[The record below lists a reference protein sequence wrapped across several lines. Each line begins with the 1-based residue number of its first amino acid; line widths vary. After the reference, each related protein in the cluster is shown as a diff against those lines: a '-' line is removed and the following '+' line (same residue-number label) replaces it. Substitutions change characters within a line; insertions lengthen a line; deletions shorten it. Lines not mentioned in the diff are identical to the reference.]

1 MYCRIEKIN
10 SYKTWASITSKKL
23 NWEMRNI
30 LLLNFKNKCFF
41 YRHIH
46 VHVKIIKIKIDNKDN
61 AINVKS
67 CASWTK
73 LIRSFYFF
81 YKILDNWIRDI
92 WYINRFLMNG
102 PVNSIILN
110 YFQIFTKHM
119 WTFKHL
125 VISLYLL
132 KLDLTDSVIRQ
143 NKDEMIKFLA
153 PTH

>member
-1 MYCRIEKIN
+1 
-10 SYKTWASITSKKL
+10 
-23 NWEMRNI
+23 
-30 LLLNFKNKCFF
+30 
-41 YRHIH
+41 
-46 VHVKIIKIKIDNKDN
+46 
-61 AINVKS
+61 
-67 CASWTK
+67 
-73 LIRSFYFF
+73 
-81 YKILDNWIRDI
+81 
-92 WYINRFLMNG
+92 MNG